1 MKRFERNA
9 VTVLFV
15 ALALIFTQ
23 CNKQKPEERKRSV
36 DRSSQVVNGIK
47 LTMVKVSGAY
57 LAPGGPMM
65 QSQGKK
71 ENYRLLGA
79 IAEAPEGSVFF
90 KFTGPAATVSAA
102 EDKFNSLISS
112 LTRQEPGNQSSGA
125 NAVAGISWSIP
136 SGWSE
141 HPPRQMRVATYVVP
155 ATSGDAEG
163 GECAVF
169 YFGNDQ
175 GGTVDA
181 NIERWVA
188 QFEEANSTAK

>member
-1 MKRFERNA
+1 MRRFDRNA
-9 VTVLFV
+9 VTVLFM

-23 CNKQKPEERKRSV
+23 CNKQKPAEGKRSI
-36 DRSSQVVNGIK
+36 DRSSRVVNGIK
-47 LTMVKVSGAY
+47 VTLVKVSGTY

-102 EDKFNSLISS
+102 EENFNSFISS
-112 LTRQEPGNQSSGA
+112 LTKQEPGHQSTGA

-136 SGWSE
+136 GGWSE

-155 ATSGDAEG
+155 AASGDAEG

-175 GGTVDA
+175 GGSVEA

-188 QFEEANSTAK
+188 QFGDGSEAAK

>member
-1 MKRFERNA
+1 MKVFSRY
-9 VTVLFV
+9 TVRTLFI
-15 ALALIFTQ
+15 ALALIFAQ
-23 CNKQKPEERKRSV
+23 CNKQKTAEGKRSV
-36 DRSSQVVNGIK
+36 DRSLQMVNGIK
-47 LTMVKVSGAY
+47 VTLVKISGAY
-57 LAPGGPMM
+57 LAPTGPMM

-102 EDKFNSLISS
+102 EESFNTLISS
-112 LTRQEPGNQSSGA
+112 IAKLAGSRPAPTS
-125 NAVAGISWSIP
+125 AVAGIRWTVP
-136 SGWSE
+136 GNWGE
-141 HPPRQMRVATYVVP
+141 HPPRQMRVATYMVP
-155 ATSGDAEG
+155 AASGDAEG

-175 GGTVDA
+175 GGSIDA

-188 QFEEANSTAK
+188 QFEEENSTAK